1 VKSICIGH
9 NTGIG
14 DHIFMSGAVRYIAKE
29 YDCTFILCLQD
40 KLDHVE
46 FLYRDNPKIVPKV
59 MPNSRRCD
67 ERYKSANSVYSK
79 LKRKFDVEKLYAFEY
94 NRKRWRHWH
103 KNNVSFINMQYDRI
117 GVPRDERFKSFYIE
131 RDERAEVALSKD
143 TVPPWDYAFVCNRW
157 SNGSINANGL
167 DTDLPPVTPSQK
179 TKLIFDWMGVI
190 EKAKEIY
197 TVDTSFFHLIKS
209 MRLERAK
216 HYLDSRKTIAVGEDY
231 INGEFDNNWVV
242 VK

>member
-1 VKSICIGH
+1 MKSICIGH

-59 MPNSRRCD
+59 MPNSRRCG
-67 ERYKSANSVYSK
+67 EKHKSANAVYSR
-79 LKRKFDVEKLYAFEY
+79 LKKKFDVEKLYAFEY
-94 NRKRWRHWH
+94 NRKRWRQWH
-103 KNNVSFINMQYDRI
+103 ENKVSFVNMQYDTI
-117 GVPRDERFKSFYIE
+117 GVPRDERFKSFHIQ
-131 RDERAEVALSKD
+131 RDRRAEARLSD
-143 TVPPWDYAFVCNRW
+143 EAMPSWDYAFMCNRW
-157 SNGSINANGL
+157 SRGSANVDSL
-167 DTDLPPVTPSQK
+167 ETDLPPVIPYQK

-190 EKAKEIY
+190 EKANEIY

-209 MRLERAK
+209 MRLEQDK
-216 HYLDSRKTIAVGEDY
+216 YYLDSRKTIATGEDY